1 MTFSARFALLG
12 LSASLLL
19 GGCNAAR
26 VDTGSF
32 MQSEAVA
39 YSLDTGDR
47 LRVQVFGQDNLS
59 NLYTVDPSGKIT
71 MPLIGSVQARGLSTA
86 SLAGDITQRLRA
98 GYIREPHVTID
109 VDTYR
114 PFYILGEVTTSGQ
127 FQYVSGMTVETAVAI
142 AGGYTPRAE
151 RSRAEVTRKL
161 PDGRTVSGSVPLS
174 YRVQPGDTIKI
185 SERWF

>member
-1 MTFSARFALLG
+1 MKSTLRFALLG
-12 LSASLLL
+12 LSMGLVVSACTPSHRYVD
-19 GGCNAAR
+19 GMTSEEAA
-26 VDTGSF
+26 VY
-32 MQSEAVA
+32 A
-39 YSLDTGDR
+39 LDTGDR

-71 MPLIGSVQARGLSTA
+71 MPLIGSVQARGLSTS
-86 SLAGDITQRLRA
+86 SLAADIVQRLKA

-114 PFYILGEVTTSGQ
+114 PFYILGEVTSSGQ

-161 PDGRTVSGSVPLS
+161 PDGRMVSGSVPLS